1 MFRRTMLP
9 SEEAVLVAQQH
20 LLVHLVCDLA
30 FFHLGLLE
38 YSQLSI
44 LPSLLLTAPEPKK
57 KKVLVILEFTDG
69 LEVRL
74 LQGKLETS
82 AQTFQP
88 VLR

>member
-1 MFRRTMLP
+1 MCMGWEGVLFRRTMLP

-57 KKVLVILEFTDG
+57 KK
-69 LEVRL
+69 
-74 LQGKLETS
+74 S
-82 AQTFQP
+82 AGHLG
-88 VLR
+88 VH

>member
-57 KKVLVILEFTDG
+57 KKCWSSWSSLMG
-69 LEVRL
+69 LRL
-74 LQGKLETS
+74 DCSK
-82 AQTFQP
+82 
-88 VLR
+88 VN